1 MKVVT
6 TAIQD
11 LLIIVPT
18 VYKDNRGYF
27 YEAYNQ
33 EVFAKMTLLTSSF
46 KTTNPF
52 SKRGVIRGL
61 HLQLKPYVQAKL
73 IRVLQGEIL
82 DVVVDLS

>member
-33 EVFAKMTLLTSSF
+33 EVFAKMTLPVRSRQPILF
-46 KTTNPF
+46 KARCYQRITF
-52 SKRGVIRGL
+52 
-61 HLQLKPYVQAKL
+61 AA
-73 IRVLQGEIL
+73 
-82 DVVVDLS
+82 